1 MMHRKPI
8 LLKPILPLRIL
19 PLISLLP
26 LLAPLTIFFLL
37 TGWSFRSMAGEQRV
51 LIAQTFQPPDR
62 GAPPSRGGDG
72 GGTRG
77 GDESS
82 ISNQNIIPLVP
93 RDPAT
98 NVLWGQTLS
107 ETPTFFLYVPAQ
119 MPHAIKFYLVD
130 NTEGELIYE
139 ETVTP
144 PAEGGIVAIDLPRNT
159 GKTLQVD
166 KLYNWYFEVQT
177 SSQPSVTTRNPIV
190 GGFVQRIVPSP
201 ELSSK
206 LQTATNE
213 SDRSQV
219 YADYGIWY
227 DLLATAAT
235 LRTTNPGNWELLL
248 NSVGLGA
255 IVEAPLITATRA
267 ATNNSGTNR

>member
-1 MMHRKPI
+1 MMHR
-8 LLKPILPLRIL
+8 KPILPLRIL
-19 PLISLLP
+19 PLISLFP
-26 LLAPLTIFFLL
+26 LLAPLTIFSLL
-37 TGWSFRSMAGEQRV
+37 TGWSFRSMAGEQIV

-62 GAPPSRGGDG
+62 GAPPSSSSGSPRRGG
-72 GGTRG
+72 
-77 GDESS
+77 ESS
-82 ISNQNIIPLVP
+82 ISEHNIIPLVP
-93 RDPAT
+93 RDQIT

-119 MPHAIKFYLVD
+119 MTHAIKFYLVD
-130 NTEGELIYE
+130 DAEGELIYD

-144 PAEGGIVAIDLPRNT
+144 PVAGGIMAIALPRNP
-159 GKTLQVD
+159 GKTLQID

-177 SSQPSVTTRNPIV
+177 SSQPSVTTQKPIV
-190 GGFVQRIVPSP
+190 GGFVRRIVPSP

-206 LQTATNE
+206 LQTATND
-213 SDRSQV
+213 SDRSQI

-235 LRTTNPGNWELLL
+235 LRTTNPDHWELLL

-255 IVEAPLITATRA
+255 IVEAPLITATDSA
-267 ATNNSGTNR
+267 INNPGANR